1 MKHKLLILSLSA
13 LFLFFTVTT
22 ISPTIEVMAVVDDDN
37 DYTDIDF
44 GNPRPKNINYNIVS
58 PE

>member
-13 LFLFFTVTT
+13 LFLSFTVTT
-22 ISPTIEVMAVVDDDN
+22 ISPTIEVMAVIDEDN
-37 DYTDIDF
+37 DYTPIGPDIS
-44 GNPRPKNINYNIVS
+44 RPKNNNYNIVS